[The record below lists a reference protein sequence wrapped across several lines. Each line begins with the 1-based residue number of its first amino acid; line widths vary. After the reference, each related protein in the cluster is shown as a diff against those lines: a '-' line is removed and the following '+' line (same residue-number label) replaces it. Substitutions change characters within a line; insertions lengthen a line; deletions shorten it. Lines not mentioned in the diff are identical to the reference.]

1 MLKDIKKKFTTKAV
15 LYFVLVVILLVITV
29 DQKNKM
35 NGLQAE
41 IDGLIDIG
49 ETIDNQNL
57 VNITTLEDVI
67 VSYEEEVAALRGKLV
82 QVDGERVKAEINIE
96 SLKTQLQACKNNLAA
111 NTAALTDALE
121 NPNCPVAT
129 E

>member
-1 MLKDIKKKFTTKAV
+1 MFKDIKKKFTTKAV